1 MLSLRKIR
9 VKKRFMLFVAS
20 ILLLATGVFFA
31 IKQNKTENTNAA
43 TPDRTD
49 VTIVYDSN
57 QENWTWWV
65 QSQGRNIFRSPRF
78 TVQTSGGN
86 YTGFCIDPWMN
97 IAHTGSSLEARVT
110 EQNKMKLAIYIYT
123 INNDV
128 TSAVLSNWGVSRN
141 DNGFARFHAILSY
154 INTPTV
160 TENGPA
166 DGDYPNTVANWSEM
180 MSWLRARVNDLG
192 NYIDNNATVWQMAR
206 DYQLYNLSK
215 AQTSDVNLQS
225 IAWIEPNYT
234 YGSITV
240 QKQDHDTSSST
251 PQGNASFQGIHF
263 QVLNNSG
270 SRIYNPR
277 TDTFYNNG
285 DVVAEGNTNA
295 NGVVTFSNLPAG
307 YNYKVRETTS
317 GSNNASYTITNS
329 DVGTV
334 TLSTSGH
341 TFNHKNEVKRG
352 QVTVNKIDQDTH
364 SCSNKSSELS
374 FAGTRFQII
383 NNSTNPVYVNGNS
396 YAKNAV
402 IATKTLGEND
412 CSVTFTDLPYGSYQ
426 IKETAAGNGYAVN
439 NNPITVTIPTNDSY
453 SVSTTFANQP
463 IRGDVKFVKLDNEG
477 GSPMANVVFSI
488 SALDSNHRVKET
500 HIVVSDQNGVVN
512 TSSSFALHSNHT
524 NGYDAI
530 YDASN
535 QVSFL
540 GYGTWFGV
548 DASGQ
553 PLEVSDEVGAL
564 PYGTYIIQ
572 ELKCDA
578 NFFCNGI
585 MNQNATIEIDSPNQV
600 VDLGNWNNTCAKF
613 SLKTTASDEKDGD
626 KIVEASLTEGE
637 TVTIKDT
644 VEYCVK
650 AGLDFVIKGVLM
662 DKETEEPLIVNGKT
676 VESEV
681 RLNSETE
688 CGTTEMLFT
697 FDASAV
703 AGKEVVV
710 FEKLYYEDT
719 LITSHEDIND
729 EGQTVYLIAL
739 TTFAKNKETGE
750 KILPRDSDVVIEDTV
765 KYCVIP
771 NVKYVIKG
779 IVMNRETKSELLID
793 GEPVEQSVTITPEEA
808 CGELTMEYE
817 FNTSGLTGG
826 LELVIFES
834 LYAVD
839 TDDED
844 EEVEIEV
851 LSHKDFDNTSET
863 VQIELPAPDTGYM
876 TVPKTGGKE
885 AESDN
890 TTFVIGT
897 IVVCVGGYIISRV
910 VSRKKF
916 LKRM

>member
-1 MLSLRKIR
+1 MLSLKKLRI
-9 VKKRFMLFVAS
+9 KKRFVLFVAS
-20 ILLLATGVFFA
+20 MLLLVTGAFLA
-31 IKQNKTENTNAA
+31 IKQNKIENTNAA

-49 VTIVYDSN
+49 VTITYDPE
-57 QENWTWWV
+57 QENWTWWLT
-65 QSQGRNIFRSPRF
+65 SQGRHIFRSPIF
-78 TVQTSGGN
+78 TVHTSGGN
-86 YTGFCIDPWMN
+86 YTGFCIDPWLN

-110 EQNKMKLAIYIYT
+110 EQNRMKLAIYIYT
-123 INNDV
+123 VNNSV
-128 TSAVLSNWGVSRN
+128 TNQVLSNWGVSRN
-141 DNGFARFHAILSY
+141 NEGFARFHAILSY

-160 TENGPA
+160 TENGPS

-192 NYIDNNATVWQMAR
+192 SYIDNNATVWQMAR

-240 QKQDHDTSSST
+240 QKQDYDSSSST
-251 PQGNASFQGIHF
+251 PQGNANLQGIHF

-277 TDTFYNNG
+277 TDTFYDNG
-285 DVVAEGNTNA
+285 AVMAEGNTNA
-295 NGVVTFSNLPAG
+295 SGVVTFSNLPAG
-307 YNYKVRETTS
+307 HNYKVRETTS
-317 GSNNASYTITNS
+317 GSSNISYTITNS

-341 TFNHKNEVKRG
+341 TFNYKNRVKRG
-352 QVTVNKIDQDTH
+352 QVTVNKVDQDTN

-374 FAGTRFQII
+374 FAGTKFQIA
-383 NNSTNPVYVNGNS
+383 NNSTNPVIINGTS

-412 CSVTFTDLPYGSYQ
+412 CSVTFTDLPYGSYI

-439 NNPITVTIPTNDSY
+439 SEPITVTIPTNNSY
-453 SVSTTFANQP
+453 SVSTTFENQP
-463 IRGDVKFVKLDNEG
+463 IRGDLKFVKLDNEG
-477 GSPMANVVFSI
+477 GSPMANVAFSI
-488 SALDSNHRVKET
+488 SALDQNHRIKET

-512 TSSSFALHSNHT
+512 TSSSFIPHSNHT

-540 GYGTWFGV
+540 GYGTWFGL

-578 NFFCNGI
+578 NFFCSNI
-585 MNQNATIEIDSPNQV
+585 MNQNATIEIDSANQV

-613 SLKTTASDEKDGD
+613 SLKTTASDNADGD
-626 KIVEASLTEGE
+626 KIIETSLTEGS

-650 AGLDFVIKGVLM
+650 AGLDFTIKGILM
-662 DKETEEPLIVNGKT
+662 DKETREPLMVNGKT

-688 CGTTEMLFT
+688 CGTTDMLFT
-697 FDASAV
+697 FDASAI

-729 EGQTVYLIAL
+729 EGQTVYLVAL
-739 TTFAKNKETGE
+739 TTFAKNKATGE
-750 KILPRDSDVVIEDTV
+750 KILPRDEDVVIEDTV
-765 KYCVIP
+765 RYCVIP

-779 IVMNRETKSELLID
+779 IVMNRNTRSELLID
-793 GEPVEQSVTITPEEA
+793 GEPVEASVTITPEEP
-808 CGELTMEYE
+808 CGEITMDYE
-817 FNTSGLTGG
+817 LNTSGLEGG
-826 LELVIFES
+826 VELVIFES
-834 LYAVD
+834 LYAID

-844 EEVEIEV
+844 EEIEIEV
-851 LSHKDFDNTSET
+851 LSHKDFDNAFET
-863 VQIELPAPDTGYM
+863 VQIELPAPDTGYI
-876 TVPKTGGKE
+876 TVPKTSKSDAGN
-885 AESDN
+885 DN
-890 TTFVIGT
+890 TVFILGTVI
-897 IVVCVGGYIISRV
+897 VCVSGYIITRKI
-910 VSRKKF
+910 SRKKF